1 MNKTPPAF
9 DRIITEGPIRKA
21 VWSLAWPTMLQN
33 IVAGLQGLIDH
44 AMVGHYVGFV
54 GNAAI
59 GVSWQIFVVVVV
71 FLSSVFSGMGVLVA
85 RFAGAGDG
93 DKVNRV
99 VLQGVLISTFLGVGV
114 FAPAGYFLAPTL
126 LDLVNAEPAVQ
137 SEALPY
143 LRILFVFSL
152 GMMHFFMIGGAL
164 RAAGDSRTPMRLGIL
179 LTVLNITLN
188 VILIRGLGP
197 IPALG
202 TSGAAIGTALS
213 SGIVAVV
220 AFYWLFSDRLV
231 VRLASVASWR
241 PQWPIIGS
249 IFRFG
254 LPTGF
259 QGIAMNLGGVLMIR
273 YVGSLPQS
281 AEAQAAFAV
290 GYSQLFSLI
299 TWTSTA
305 LMAAA
310 ATVAGQNLG
319 AQQPDRAAQAPFT
332 STLVGM
338 TVALPMALLFLVV
351 PRFLLGIF
359 GMEDAGVLAVG
370 QQLLAYLSLS
380 ALFVT
385 AALAY
390 TGALQGTG
398 DTRSPLYISLVSQLV
413 LPLSLVA
420 ILDATHG
427 LTATDIW
434 MAIVL
439 GHFTRCVLSVGR
451 FRQGKWRDIDV
462 SIGVA

>member
-1 MNKTPPAF
+1 MDKKSPSF
-9 DRIITEGPIRKA
+9 DRTITEGPITKA
-21 VWSLAWPTMLQN
+21 IWSLAWPTMLQN

-59 GVSWQIFVVVVV
+59 GVSWQIFVIVVV

-85 RFAGAGDG
+85 RFAGAGDSER
-93 DKVNRV
+93 VNRV
-99 VLQGVLISTFLGVGV
+99 VLQGFLISTFLGVAV

-137 SEALPY
+137 AEALPY

-164 RAAGDSRTPMRLGIL
+164 RAAGDARTPMRLGIL
-179 LTVLNITLN
+179 LTVLNITFN

-197 IPALG
+197 IPAMG
-202 TSGAAIGTALS
+202 TRGAAIGTALS
-213 SGIVAVV
+213 SGIVAMI
-220 AFYWLFSDRLV
+220 AIYLLFSDRLV

-273 YVGSLPQS
+273 YVGSLERS

-319 AQQPDRAAQAPFT
+319 AEQPDRAAKAPFI

-338 TVALPMALLFLVV
+338 TVALPMALLFLVA
-351 PRFLLGIF
+351 PRHLLGVF
-359 GMEDAGVLAVG
+359 GMEEPGVLAIG

-398 DTRSPLYISLVSQLV
+398 DTRSPLYISLISQLV

-420 ILDATHG
+420 ILDATYG

-439 GHFTRCVLSVGR
+439 GHFSRCVLSVGR
-451 FRQGKWRDIDV
+451 FRQGKWRHIEV
-462 SIGVA
+462 SLGQ